1 MASAYQAKNAWFLD
15 YFPREVAPTV
25 SHLYAFDQFK
35 MKGPGTTTPREKKTM
50 SNDDTDRINGFR
62 REDLNLLKRGLQ
74 SHPDNTKFKLRAKNR
89 WIDGAQSLSLVSGF
103 HGMGR
108 EFTARSTPF
117 IQTTD
122 TPPVLLGK
130 DGGPSPME
138 HLLVALASSVT
149 TSLAYRAAFAGVQIL
164 EIECEVEGDFD
175 IQPVMAN
182 SAATETGFRQIRV
195 TVHVKSDAS
204 KQQLAELCAAS
215 PVLETLARPVPV
227 SITVEKN

>member
-1 MASAYQAKNAWFLD
+1 MNQLNTL
-15 YFPREVAPTV
+15 
-25 SHLYAFDQFK
+25 DQFE
-35 MKGPGTTTPREKKTM
+35 MKDSATEVTQQRNAM
-50 SNDDTDRINGFR
+50 SDNDTDRINGFR

-74 SHPDNTKFKLRAKNR
+74 SHPDNAQFKLRAKNR
-89 WIDGAQSLSLVSGF
+89 WIDGAQSLSLVSSF

-138 HLLVALASSVT
+138 EVLVALASSVT
-149 TSLAYRAAFAGVQIL
+149 TSLAYRAAFAGVQIQ

-175 IQPVMAN
+175 IQTAIGT
-182 SAATETGFRQIRV
+182 SAETEMGFRDIRV

-204 KQQLAELCAAS
+204 QEQLATLCASS
-215 PVLETLARPVPV
+215 PVLETLARPIPV
-227 SITVEKN
+227 SISVKKN